1 MCFALL
7 RLNPHVTSQKMHLS
21 KKKGPWLNYLSQ
33 HEQQYN
39 TNSDQEEEAL
49 QDKLESLLVLNLDE
63 LNRLKGKR
71 MRERSN
77 EEDTAHLEDQV
88 YPGDAQADEGALN
101 EVAHPHQAELEDCN
115 HKGRWESKGFEA

>member
-1 MCFALL
+1 
-7 RLNPHVTSQKMHLS
+7 MHPTI
-21 KKKGPWLNYLSQ
+21 KKGPWLNYLSQ

-39 TNSDQEEEAL
+39 TNGDQDEEAL

-63 LNRLKGKR
+63 LDRLKGKR

-88 YPGDAQADEGALN
+88 HPGDAEADEGAPN
-101 EVAHPHQAELEDCN
+101 KADHPHQTELEDCD
-115 HKGRWESKGFEA
+115 HKGRWESKGLEA